1 MPEETEMDTLKKIQ
15 ALLEDQKS
23 LFLILNQDKLGE
35 IKKKLLKP
43 GTIESQVYDLC
54 DGVNTAQMIGGKIQ
68 KPPDY
73 TSAVIGNLRRKG
85 LVKTVESA
93 GNKVYEQTF

>member
-1 MPEETEMDTLKKIQ
+1 MPEETGEGSPQEDTNPSRRSEEFVPNIEPRQ
-15 ALLEDQKS
+15 AGRDQEEAAEAR
-23 LFLILNQDKLGE
+23 NYRE
-35 IKKKLLKP
+35 P
-43 GTIESQVYDLC
+43 VYDLC
-54 DGVNTAQMIGGKIQ
+54 DSVNTTQVIAGKIQ

>member
-1 MPEETEMDTLKKIQ
+1 VPEETEKGILKNIQ
-15 ALLEDQKS
+15 TLLEDQKS
-23 LFLILNQDKLGE
+23 LFLILNQDKLDE
-35 IKKKLLKP
+35 IKKKLVKP

-54 DGVNTAQMIGGKIQ
+54 DGANTSQVIAGKIQ

-93 GNKVYEQTF
+93 GTKVYEQTF